1 MADTETGYG
10 KPPLSGRFQP
20 GVSGNPKGRPK
31 KKDSSLAERIGAVL
45 DTPISYIERGK
56 TKVVARRELTLKLL
70 VDKAVGG
77 DLQAASTA
85 LRIRVRAERHRESG
99 VDPIFVENWM
109 PDYPGQTAGEKT
121 ADAETQRSSSPITGS
136 REPKD

>member
-1 MADTETGYG
+1 MAKDEIGYG
-10 KPPLSGRFQP
+10 NPPESGRFRP

-31 KKDSSLAERIGAVL
+31 RKNSSLAERIGAVL
-45 DTPISYIERGK
+45 DTPISYIEGGK

-85 LRIRVRAERHRESG
+85 LRIRVRAERNRESG
-99 VDPIFVENWM
+99 VDPIFVENWL
-109 PDYPGQTAGEKT
+109 PDDPGYTAGQKT
-121 ADAETQRSSSPITGS
+121 ADAGRQRSADPTPGS

>member
-1 MADTETGYG
+1 M
-10 KPPLSGRFQP
+10 
-20 GVSGNPKGRPK
+20 
-31 KKDSSLAERIGAVL
+31 L

-109 PDYPGQTAGEKT
+109 PDYPGQTAGE
-121 ADAETQRSSSPITGS
+121 DS
-136 REPKD
+136 RCRDTTKLVPDNGVA

>member
-1 MADTETGYG
+1 MANTETGYG
-10 KPPLSGRFQP
+10 KPPLNGRFQP

-109 PDYPGQTAGEKT
+109 PDYPSQTAGEKT
-121 ADAETQRSSSPITGS
+121 ADVETQRSSSPTTGW
-136 REPKD
+136 RESND